1 MDDTEGA
8 TSGAGEVPLFTR
20 IDAAWAEAREAA
32 LAESLK
38 DGGPADGGQG
48 DEAAT
53 EASSSDDSAGRF
65 LDALLAEGLICPI
78 DPAAPMGGD
87 AEDEPAPHMS
97 DQDGERTLYLFDHPD
112 RLAASELDV
121 AEFVAAPGRVFFQ
134 FAAEA
139 GAQIAFNP
147 GVAESDSLFNVE
159 TVGMVA
165 ALAAVAEEEEL
176 VGSDETV
183 EVAPPGAPTEALL
196 SALGARLAAARDAGE
211 PLAEA
216 WLITIRRRGGAA
228 LTLALG
234 VAAGSDAESEGLG
247 ALARDLSR
255 LGAVLA
261 GPGGLDVAL
270 LADGERALDAAR
282 SVGIGLLER
291 A

>member
-1 MDDTEGA
+1 MDETPSA
-8 TSGAGEVPLFTR
+8 TDSAADAPIATR
-20 IDAAWAEAREAA
+20 IDAAWAEARAAA
-32 LAESLK
+32 LAES
-38 DGGPADGGQG
+38 
-48 DEAAT
+48 EAAGPT
-53 EASSSDDSAGRF
+53 PSSDDSAGRF
-65 LDALLAEGLICPI
+65 LDALLAEGLICPV
-78 DPAAPMGGD
+78 DPNAPAAECG
-87 AEDEPAPHMS
+87 AESEPAPYLS
-97 DQDGERTLYLFDHPD
+97 VQDDERTLYLFDHPD
-112 RLAASELDV
+112 RLAASDLGF

-147 GVAESDSLFNVE
+147 GVADSDSLFTVE

-165 ALAAVAEEEEL
+165 ALASVAEEQEL
-176 VGSDETV
+176 VGADETV
-183 EVAPPGAPTEALL
+183 EVAPPEAPTAALL
-196 SALGARLAAARDAGE
+196 SALGARLAAARDTGD

-216 WLITIRRRGGAA
+216 WLITIRRGGGGSGDAA

-234 VAAGSDAESEGLG
+234 VAAGADAESEGLG

-282 SVGIGLLER
+282 SLGIGLLER
-291 A
+291 V